1 MKTVKNLIS
10 NTIFLILEILSAF
23 LFLLFVPVYYSIR
36 LLCHKSAE
44 GFFVKS
50 GFFKTPKNLAKNP
63 DEKII
68 MFHGVSVG
76 EVIALEN
83 LIKLARETFKD
94 HKILITTGTKTGQ
107 DIAKKKYAGIAD
119 FITFFPFDLPLCVKL
134 FFKKIQPD
142 VILMAETELW
152 PFFARYAKKNDI
164 PLLLINGRISDDSF
178 KTYKY
183 FGWFFKHIFNCYKG
197 VYTQSA
203 EDMEKMVKI
212 GAPQEKTEVMKN
224 LKFDIQKNTTPID
237 FNKGKERILIAGST
251 HKGEDEIVLKTFKN
265 LKAKCPDLK
274 LIIAPRHL
282 TRTGDIEALIKE
294 TGLKFGLRSKKIGNA
309 ADFKENDILLLDT
322 LGELS
327 RMYSVADIAFI
338 GGSFNNT
345 GGHNPLEAVIYSKPV
360 VSVPS
365 IKNFKD
371 IYQILT
377 RSDAAK
383 VVKSQEEM
391 EAHIEKLLT
400 DSAFYA
406 KASADSTEIF
416 ESQKGAKDFV
426 INKMQEILNP

>member
-1 MKTVKNLIS
+1 MKILTNAL
-10 NTIFLILEILSAF
+10 FFMLEISSAF
-23 LFLLFVPVYYSIR
+23 LLIPFALLYFILRKVFN
-36 LLCHKSAE
+36 KSTE
-44 GFFVKS
+44 GFFTKC
-50 GFFKTPKNLAKNP
+50 GFFKNP
-63 DEKII
+63 INQDEKII

-83 LIKLARETFKD
+83 LIKLAKETFKD
-94 HKILITTGTKTGQ
+94 YKILITTGTKTGQ

-119 FITFFPFDLPLCVKL
+119 FITFFPFDLPLCTKL
-134 FFKKIQPD
+134 FFKKIRPD

-152 PFFARYAKKNDI
+152 PFFARYAKKCSV

-183 FGWFFKHIFNCYKG
+183 FGWFFKHIFSCYQG
-197 VYTQSA
+197 IFTQSA
-203 EDMEKMVKI
+203 GDMEKMVKI
-212 GAPQEKTEVMKN
+212 GAPRGKTEVMKN

-237 FNKGKERILIAGST
+237 FEKTPENCRIILAGST
-251 HKGEDEIVLKTFKN
+251 HKGEDEIVLQTFKN
-265 LKAKCPDLK
+265 LKADFPDIK

-282 TRTGDIEALIKE
+282 TRTDSIAELIKE
-294 TGLKFGLRSKKIGNA
+294 IGKTGETGFKFGLRSKKEN
-309 ADFKENDILLLDT
+309 FKENDILLLDT

-360 VSVPS
+360 VSGPS

-371 IYQILT
+371 IYGLLT
-377 RSDAAK
+377 QTDAAK
-383 VVKSQEEM
+383 VVKTQKEM
-391 EAHIEKLLT
+391 EEHIRKLLS
-400 DSAFYA
+400 DKAFYS
-406 KASADSTEIF
+406 KATADSTEIF

-426 INKMQEILNP
+426 ISKMKEILN

>member
-1 MKTVKNLIS
+1 
-10 NTIFLILEILSAF
+10 
-23 LFLLFVPVYYSIR
+23 
-36 LLCHKSAE
+36 
-44 GFFVKS
+44 
-50 GFFKTPKNLAKNP
+50 
-63 DEKII
+63 
-68 MFHGVSVG
+68 
-76 EVIALEN
+76 
-83 LIKLARETFKD
+83 
-94 HKILITTGTKTGQ
+94 
-107 DIAKKKYAGIAD
+107 
-119 FITFFPFDLPLCVKL
+119 
-134 FFKKIQPD
+134 
-142 VILMAETELW
+142 
-152 PFFARYAKKNDI
+152 
-164 PLLLINGRISDDSF
+164 
-178 KTYKY
+178 
-183 FGWFFKHIFNCYKG
+183 
-197 VYTQSA
+197 
-203 EDMEKMVKI
+203 MEKMVKI

-327 RMYSVADIAFI
+327 RMYSVANIAFI
-338 GGSFNNT
+338 D
-345 GGHNPLEAVIYSKPV
+345 
-360 VSVPS
+360 VSGPS